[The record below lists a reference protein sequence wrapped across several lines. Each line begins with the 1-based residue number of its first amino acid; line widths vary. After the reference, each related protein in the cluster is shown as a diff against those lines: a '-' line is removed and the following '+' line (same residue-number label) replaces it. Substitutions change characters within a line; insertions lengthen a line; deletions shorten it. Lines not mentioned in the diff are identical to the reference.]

1 MTDNITQLQ
10 SASPVILLVAF
21 GASVPST
28 QSTYDRIEARVRA
41 EFPHAQVWWAYTS
54 QVVRRRLAQ
63 AGKIFDSP
71 EIALAKLMDAG
82 VKSVA
87 VQALQII
94 PGKEFHDLYKNC
106 RAFSG
111 MTGWLPGVRVGNPL
125 LAGDTD
131 LVKVTEAILR
141 NLPPERKPDEAV
153 LLIGHGTKHPS
164 NALYTAMLY
173 HLQRR
178 DANVYLGVIA
188 GSPSQEEIKAMLL
201 ARKITKVY
209 LLPFLAVAGVH
220 AHTDIAGQDA
230 SSWKSVLTKEGIDC
244 VPVLKGLADYDDLLD
259 IWISHLQEVYY

>member
-41 EFPHAQVWWAYTS
+41 EFPQAPVLWAYTS

-87 VQALQII
+87 VQALHIL

-106 RAFSG
+106 QVFGG
-111 MTGWLPGVRVGNPL
+111 MAGGFLSVKVGNPL
-125 LAGDTD
+125 LASDAD
-131 LVKVTEAILR
+131 LLKVIAALIT
-141 NLPPERKPDEAV
+141 NLPAERQPDEAV
-153 LLIGHGTKHPS
+153 IFVGHGTKHPS
-164 NALYTAMLY
+164 NALYTAMIY

-178 DANVYLGVIA
+178 DANLYLGVIA
-188 GSPSQEEIKAMLL
+188 GSPSPEEIKAMLL
-201 ARKITKVY
+201 ARKIDKVY
-209 LLPFLAVAGVH
+209 LLPFLAVAGGH
-220 AHTDIAGQDA
+220 AHTDIAGKDA
-230 SSWKSVLTKEGIDC
+230 SSWKSILTKEGIDC
-244 VPVLKGLADYDDLLD
+244 VPILKGLADYDNLLD